1 MRWSALLLMLSVGC
15 VVPKKKF
22 DTLATDFDAHRAA
35 SADAIAKR
43 DLLIDAHRKEIE
55 QRRGKAQSLEE
66 ALTKAVAQN
75 GELSTQISEL
85 QRQIDELTT
94 EKSSLIRDRS
104 QLKTSV
110 AEMQEALKDLA
121 ERKAATEQRIAQY
134 KDLLARF
141 RSLIDAGRL
150 RVKIANG
157 RMIVELATDILF
169 ASGKAEL
176 SPDGKAAIKEVAGV
190 LSAIPDRHFQVE
202 GHTDN
207 IPISNEKFPSNWE
220 LAAARAIVVTKALV
234 DGGVSSG
241 RLSGA
246 SYADARPVADNTSP
260 EGRSANRRIEIVV
273 VPDLSQLPGF
283 EALNDLSK

>member
-1 MRWSALLLMLSVGC
+1 MRWSALLLLLSVGC

-22 DTLATDFDAHRAA
+22 DALSTDFDRHRAE

-43 DLLIDAHRKEIE
+43 DLLIDAHRKDIE
-55 QRRGKAQSLEE
+55 QLRGKAQSLEE
-66 ALTKAVAQN
+66 ALAKAVAQN
-75 GELSTQISEL
+75 GELSTRISEL
-85 QRQIDELTT
+85 QRQIDDLTT

-121 ERKAATEQRIAQY
+121 ERKAATELRIAQY
-134 KDLLARF
+134 RDLLARF

-157 RMIVELATDILF
+157 RMVVELATDILF

-207 IPISNEKFPSNWE
+207 VPISNEKFPSNWE

-283 EALNDLSK
+283 EELNDLSK

>member
-1 MRWSALLLMLSVGC
+1 MRWRVLLFLLSVGC

-22 DTLATDFDAHRAA
+22 DALSAEFESHRTT
-35 SADAIAKR
+35 SADTVAER
-43 DLLIDAHRKEIE
+43 DLKIEAHLQEIE
-55 QRRGKAQSLEE
+55 QGRSKALSLEE
-66 ALTKAVAQN
+66 ALAKAAEQN
-75 GELSTQISEL
+75 LSLTGRMAGL
-85 QRQIDELTT
+85 QRQIDDLTT

-110 AEMQEALKDLA
+110 AEMERALNDLA
-121 ERKAATEQRIAQY
+121 ERKAATEQRVAQY

-169 ASGKAEL
+169 ASGKADL
-176 SPDGKAAIKEVAGV
+176 SADGKAAIKDVATV
-190 LSAIPDRHFQVE
+190 LSTIPDRHFQVE

-207 IPISNEKFPSNWE
+207 LPISSEKFPSNWE

-234 DGGVSSG
+234 DGGVSTV

-283 EALNDLSK
+283 EELNILSK